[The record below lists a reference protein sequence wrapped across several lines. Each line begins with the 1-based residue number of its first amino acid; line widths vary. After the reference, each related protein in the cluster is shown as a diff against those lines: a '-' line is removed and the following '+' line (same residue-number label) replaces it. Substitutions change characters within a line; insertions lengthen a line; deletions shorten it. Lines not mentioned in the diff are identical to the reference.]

1 MLSLA
6 WTRRAVVEV
15 EAPPT
20 PTPTPTWGGCSLH
33 GLDIEVVREKDA
45 VPGGGGSGLVA
56 LAIPSYFSGPR
67 LAKRQDGGF
76 PLYTGYSAARSLVG
90 KGAMTDLRR
99 LSREAED
106 MLAELFAS
114 IDGGG
119 GGAPNKN
126 KEDAVRARPRVV
138 QLRLSPELA
147 LWKSTQHAIGNMLPT
162 KGAGLIQATP
172 QVLALL
178 GATDWPEAMK
188 TTNALSGS
196 GMANLLIGASDV
208 RTLFSN
214 YVVDMA
220 FYYEH
225 GYHKAFPSFSR
236 LLHDG
241 LADARSLRT
250 PGGRQRRE
258 AVAIGASYIRAKI
271 ALEAAHK
278 TLLKDRS
285 AQMDRRAA
293 QVISLCESSILGMGA
308 EAIARG
314 FDVGAVTSDL
324 VFSSPG
330 TDVIDVGSDLVNS
343 EVMNSFLNVADIAAS
358 GVVSEPAL
366 RAIYD
371 AYAATGARMYTQRW
385 HEPVARMCITLY
397 TWHLHNDRHMFL
409 RRALLGWPKAR
420 KSPAQPQREA
430 DFDEVFDTDFRTT
443 GFSRP
448 LDLEYACNGEETCD
462 HVRRFLKVKLKDQ
475 ELLAALWS
483 SIVTGPL
490 EYVRK
495 GEVDEQREKHLI
507 ESSRLQMVH
516 LFSKG
521 LIDEMVWLVAHA
533 SHHAWQ
539 VNYLF
544 EAAMFGSILD
554 GGAMIGKLDRAEE
567 D

>member
-1 MLSLA
+1 M
-6 WTRRAVVEV
+6 E
-15 EAPPT
+15 
-20 PTPTPTWGGCSLH
+20 
-33 GLDIEVVREKDA
+33 
-45 VPGGGGSGLVA
+45 
-56 LAIPSYFSGPR
+56 
-67 LAKRQDGGF
+67 
-76 PLYTGYSAARSLVG
+76 
-90 KGAMTDLRR
+90 DLRR

-106 MLAELFAS
+106 MLAEMFAS
-114 IDGGG
+114 IRSDGGG
-119 GGAPNKN
+119 
-126 KEDAVRARPRVV
+126 DAARPRVV

-147 LWKSTQHAIGNMLPT
+147 LWKSAQHAIGNVLPT
-162 KGAGLIQATP
+162 KGAGLVLATP

-178 GATDWPEAMK
+178 GAADWPEAMT

-225 GYHKAFPSFSR
+225 GYHKVFPSFSR
-236 LLHDG
+236 LLRDG

-250 PGGRQRRE
+250 LGGRQRRE

-271 ALEAAHK
+271 ALEAAHR

-293 QVISLCESSILGMGA
+293 QVMALLESSILGMGA

-343 EVMNSFLNVADIAAS
+343 EVMNSFLNVADIATS

-397 TWHLHNDRHMFL
+397 TWHLHNDRH
-409 RRALLGWPKAR
+409 
-420 KSPAQPQREA
+420 
-430 DFDEVFDTDFRTT
+430 
-443 GFSRP
+443 
-448 LDLEYACNGEETCD
+448 
-462 HVRRFLKVKLKDQ
+462 
-475 ELLAALWS
+475 
-483 SIVTGPL
+483 
-490 EYVRK
+490 
-495 GEVDEQREKHLI
+495 
-507 ESSRLQMVH
+507 
-516 LFSKG
+516 
-521 LIDEMVWLVAHA
+521 
-533 SHHAWQ
+533 
-539 VNYLF
+539 
-544 EAAMFGSILD
+544 
-554 GGAMIGKLDRAEE
+554 
-567 D
+567 

>member
-6 WTRRAVVEV
+6 WTRRGDV
-15 EAPPT
+15 EAP

-33 GLDIEVVREKDA
+33 GLDIEVVREKNI
-45 VPGGGGSGLVA
+45 VPGGNGSGLVA
-56 LAIPSYFSGPR
+56 IPSYFWGTQ
-67 LAKRQDGGF
+67 LAKRQDEGF
-76 PLYTGYSAARSLVG
+76 PLYPGYSAARALVG
-90 KGAMTDLRR
+90 KGAGGMADLRR

-106 MLAELFAS
+106 LLAEMFASIS

-119 GGAPNKN
+119 
-126 KEDAVRARPRVV
+126 DAARPRVV

-147 LWKSTQHAIGNMLPT
+147 LWKSLQHAIGNVLPT
-162 KGAGLIQATP
+162 KGAGLVQATP

-178 GATDWPEAMK
+178 GATDWPEAM
-188 TTNALSGS
+188 TTANALFGS
-196 GMANLLIGASDV
+196 GMANLLIGASDM

-225 GYHKAFPSFSR
+225 GYHKVFPSFSR
-236 LLHDG
+236 LLRDG
-241 LADARSLRT
+241 LADTRSLRT
-250 PGGRQRRE
+250 PGGQQRRE

-271 ALEAAHK
+271 TLEAAHR

-285 AQMDRRAA
+285 GRMDRHAA
-293 QVISLCESSILGMGA
+293 QVMSLCESSILGMGA

-314 FDVGAVTSDL
+314 FDVGAVTSGL

-420 KSPAQPQREA
+420 KSPARPQCEA
-430 DFDEVFDTDFRTT
+430 DFDEVFNTDFCTT

-448 LDLEYACNGEETCD
+448 LDPEYACNGEETCD
-462 HVRRFLKVKLKDQ
+462 HVRRFLKVKGDQ
-475 ELLAALWS
+475 DHLLAALWS

-490 EYVRK
+490 EYVRT

-507 ESSRLQMVH
+507 ESSRLQMVQ

-554 GGAMIGKLDRAEE
+554 GGELIGKLDRAE
-567 D
+567 

>member
-241 LADARSLRT
+241 IADARSLRT

-385 HEPVARMCITLY
+385 HEPVAGCASPCTLG
-397 TWHLHNDRHMFL
+397 TCTTAHVPPRPPWM
-409 RRALLGWPKAR
+409 AQGPQV
-420 KSPAQPQREA
+420 PAQPQRGRL
-430 DFDEVFDTDFRTT
+430 DEVFDTDFRTT
-443 GFSRP
+443 ASAGPLTLSTRAAKKPATTSALPQSKTKRP
-448 LDLEYACNGEETCD
+448 RTSC
-462 HVRRFLKVKLKDQ
+462 R
-475 ELLAALWS
+475 LWS

-495 GEVDEQREKHLI
+495 ARWT
-507 ESSRLQMVH
+507 SSVKTPH
-516 LFSKG
+516 
-521 LIDEMVWLVAHA
+521 
-533 SHHAWQ
+533 
-539 VNYLF
+539 
-544 EAAMFGSILD
+544 
-554 GGAMIGKLDRAEE
+554 
-567 D
+567 

>member
-1 MLSLA
+1 MEASPC
-6 WTRRAVVEV
+6 TRATRGEV
-15 EAPPT
+15 L
-20 PTPTPTWGGCSLH
+20 G
-33 GLDIEVVREKDA
+33 
-45 VPGGGGSGLVA
+45 
-56 LAIPSYFSGPR
+56 
-67 LAKRQDGGF
+67 RQ
-76 PLYTGYSAARSLVG
+76 
-90 KGAMTDLRR
+90 GAMTDLRR

-147 LWKSTQHAIGNMLPT
+147 LWKSTQHASATCCPLRR
-162 KGAGLIQATP
+162 GLIKP
-172 QVLALL
+172 RREFSPSL

-236 LLHDG
+236 LCDG
-241 LADARSLRT
+241 IARPASEPRW
-250 PGGRQRRE
+250 RQRRE

-293 QVISLCESSILGMGA
+293 QLS
-308 EAIARG
+308 
-314 FDVGAVTSDL
+314 
-324 VFSSPG
+324 G
-330 TDVIDVGSDLVNS
+330 TDVADVGSDLVNS

-371 AYAATGARMYTQRW
+371 AYAATGAR
-385 HEPVARMCITLY
+385 I
-397 TWHLHNDRHMFL
+397 NL
-409 RRALLGWPKAR
+409 RPRPAL
-420 KSPAQPQREA
+420 PQSK
-430 DFDEVFDTDFRTT
+430 T
-443 GFSRP
+443 
-448 LDLEYACNGEETCD
+448 
-462 HVRRFLKVKLKDQ
+462 KDQ
-475 ELLAALWS
+475 ELLALWS

-490 EYVRK
+490 DVQE

-554 GGAMIGKLDRAEE
+554 GGALIGKLDRAEE

>member
-1 MLSLA
+1 M
-6 WTRRAVVEV
+6 
-15 EAPPT
+15 
-20 PTPTPTWGGCSLH
+20 
-33 GLDIEVVREKDA
+33 
-45 VPGGGGSGLVA
+45 
-56 LAIPSYFSGPR
+56 
-67 LAKRQDGGF
+67 
-76 PLYTGYSAARSLVG
+76 
-90 KGAMTDLRR
+90 
-99 LSREAED
+99 AED

-241 LADARSLRT
+241 IADARSLRT

-343 EVMNSFLNVADIAAS
+343 EVMNSFLNVADAAPRAWRA
-358 GVVSEPAL
+358 GR
-366 RAIYD
+366 RAISRSLPRELGCTRRGGMSLWPGC
-371 AYAATGARMYTQRW
+371 ASPCTLGTCTTTGTCSSAAPSLDGPRPAS
-385 HEPVARMCITLY
+385 P
-397 TWHLHNDRHMFL
+397 
-409 RRALLGWPKAR
+409 RR
-420 KSPAQPQREA
+420 SPNASRL
-430 DFDEVFDTDFRTT
+430 DEVFDTDFRTT

-554 GGAMIGKLDRAEE
+554 GGALIGKLDRAEE